1 MCRIAGIFDPS
12 NAQLEQDLLRF
23 RDAMERGGPDDA
35 GIYRDGNLA
44 LGHRRLSIID
54 LSSAGHQPM
63 LSEDANLVLSFNGEI
78 YNYQELRAEL
88 MAAGFAFKTQTDTE
102 VLLKAYEKWGT
113 ACFAKFNGMFALAIY
128 DKSKNELVLARDHAG
143 IKPLYY
149 HWKDGKLYFA
159 SEIRAFKALG
169 NFSENPDWPIYFL
182 AFGHL
187 PEPITTLQDVQ
198 PLAKGTCLIIHVE
211 TKQTTAFS
219 FAHTKFSSA
228 ISNEKEA
235 LAAVNT
241 ALTQAVER
249 HLIADAPIGLFL
261 SGGIDSSLL
270 TLLAQPIL
278 KEKLQTLSI
287 VFDETEFSEQ
297 KYQDLI
303 LAQTGAQHHSYT
315 VTKDQFLTAL
325 PDVLDAMDQPS
336 TDGINSYFICQY
348 AKAAGLTAVLSG
360 LGADE
365 LFGGYNSFVNA
376 AKVTW
381 LQKIVPPFVFK
392 WAQYLPKDKY
402 QKLAFL
408 ALPGPIGG
416 YLFNRGLLCPKEI
429 STLLAVKEKK
439 VWQMLAN
446 LNTHYDLNGNPNEFA
461 QLTPFNQASV
471 QETNLY
477 MQNQLL
483 KDSDYMSM
491 WHAVEIRVPFLDKTV
506 MDLAYA
512 IAPEIKAKSPK
523 KYLLIHAFQNLLP
536 EAIWNRPKM
545 GFTFPFQRWLQGF
558 QFANTKTAEGAT
570 NQGYAQQ
577 QFQKGNYK
585 WSRYWATQLVQE
597 LKNTSN

>member
-1 MCRIAGIFDPS
+1 MCRIAGIFDPT
-12 NAQLEQDLLRF
+12 NTQLEQDLLRF
-23 RDAMERGGPDDA
+23 RDAMHKGGPDDA
-35 GIYRDGNLA
+35 GIFVEGNLA

-78 YNYQELRAEL
+78 YNYRELRQELV
-88 MAAGFAFKTQTDTE
+88 AAGFTFNTQTDTE
-102 VLLKAYEKWGT
+102 VLLKAYQQWGT
-113 ACFAKFNGMFALAIY
+113 ACFAKLNGMFALAIF

-149 HWKDGKLYFA
+149 HLQDGKLYFA
-159 SEIRAFKALG
+159 SEIRAFNELG
-169 NFSENPDWPIYFL
+169 YFTENPDWPIYFL

-198 PLAKGTCLIIHVE
+198 PLPKGSCLTLQLEKGT
-211 TKQTTAFS
+211 TTHFS
-219 FAHTKFSSA
+219 FAKQTYSHELA
-228 ISNEKEA
+228 NEKDA
-235 LAAVNT
+235 LAQVNKT
-241 ALTQAVER
+241 LSQAVER
-249 HLIADAPIGLFL
+249 HLVSDAPIGLFL

-270 TLLAQPIL
+270 TLLAQPLL

-287 VFDETEFSEQ
+287 VFDETEFSEK

-303 LAQTGAQHHSYT
+303 IAQTGAQHHTYT
-315 VTKDQFLTAL
+315 VTKNQFITA
-325 PDVLDAMDQPS
+325 
-336 TDGINSYFICQY
+336 

-381 LQKIVPPFVFK
+381 LQKIVPSFVLK

-402 QKLAFL
+402 QKVAFL
-408 ALPGPIGG
+408 AIPGPIGA

-429 STLLAVKEKK
+429 SKLLAVNEVKI
-439 VWQMLAN
+439 WQLLSKLNDIYQAENSPSNYAN
-446 LNTHYDLNGNPNEFA
+446 LA
-461 QLTPFNQASV
+461 PFNQASA

-491 WHAVEIRVPFLDKTV
+491 WHAVEIRVPFLDREL
-506 MDLAYA
+506 MQLARN
-512 IAPEIKAKSPK
+512 IDPQLKAKHPK

-545 GFTFPFQRWLQGF
+545 GFTFPFQHWLQGF
-558 QFANTKTAEGAT
+558 QFEANTKQITHSARKI
-570 NQGYAQQ
+570 NNSYAQQ
-577 QFQKGNYK
+577 QFQKGNYN
-585 WSRYWATQLVQE
+585 WSRFWATQLVQE
-597 LKNTSN
+597 IK